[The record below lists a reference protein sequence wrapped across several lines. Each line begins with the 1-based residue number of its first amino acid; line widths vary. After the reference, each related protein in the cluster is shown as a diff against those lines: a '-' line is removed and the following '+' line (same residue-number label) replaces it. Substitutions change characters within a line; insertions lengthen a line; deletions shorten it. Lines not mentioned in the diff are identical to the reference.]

1 MLLPYLTSGQ
11 LAASV
16 LLVLM
21 CVEIATLL
29 LVLGKKAKAPFGEG
43 EKIKPEGREYATRA
57 TTLGGLTF
65 AAIALLVGTFYSKL
79 SQLSDVLF
87 LMGLSIGLFL
97 VSYSI
102 EVLVQNAR
110 GWWIIQDKTLWYGF
124 VSIVVALAW
133 FFQQFIP
140 DAFLVMMASLL
151 VIAAIHSYEFYLDV
165 KSEWPLKVKK

>member
-1 MLLPYLTSGQ
+1 MLLPDLTPGQ
-11 LAASV
+11 QATLV
-16 LLVLM
+16 ILVLM
-21 CVEIATLL
+21 GVEISILL
-29 LVLGKKAKAPFGEG
+29 LVLGKNAKAPFGEG

-79 SQLSDVLF
+79 QQLSDVFF

-97 VSYSI
+97 VSYSV

-110 GWWIIQDKTLWYGF
+110 GYWIIQDKTLWYGF

-133 FFQQFIP
+133 FFNN
-140 DAFLVMMASLL
+140 
-151 VIAAIHSYEFYLDV
+151 SYPMR
-165 KSEWPLKVKK
+165 SP